1 MVYSLCQALLIM
13 IDTIKKWLFRKWG
26 NWEIYKEHHKTDIN
40 YKKNGRII
48 TTLKR
53 TSNDGKVQYKTVK
66 NY

>member
-1 MVYSLCQALLIM
+1 M

-26 NWEIYKEHHKTDIN
+26 NWEIYKEHYKTDIN